1 VRAALAAPMSELAPA
16 RPATRNPGQAA
27 AEGEGTEI
35 LRTTRPNKPPQPI
48 SWSVPR
54 MPLRPRNVMEI
65 LPAGFQRQFADWSIG
80 PATAHYF
87 QTLGTGG
94 PQMGPHWEELKKTT
108 RFEAV
113 RLPMIGPHFELIGEL
128 GETMRYF
135 VPKNKQAHLDPMARL
150 FKAICGPSRA
160 RTNDI
165 FISSQIRGAQQIAVA
180 EASGY
185 AQRVN
190 IGEQFAELAARVL
203 ETRTC
208 AGADVRGFAYV
219 AYSAIALALG
229 RTAGPSLNPPMRC
242 PLQSS
247 SGSTWERGKGKRWS
261 PPKESSGTPLTC
273 QAARSGRS

>member
-1 VRAALAAPMSELAPA
+1 MVGSKNAPA
-16 RPATRNPGQAA
+16 PAQCDGNTASWVPAAVCRLVDRTRDRPLFSN
-27 AEGEGTEI
+27 
-35 LRTTRPNKPPQPI
+35 
-48 SWSVPR
+48 
-54 MPLRPRNVMEI
+54 
-65 LPAGFQRQFADWSIG
+65 AGNRWTAD
-80 PATAHYF
+80 
-87 QTLGTGG
+87 
-94 PQMGPHWEELKKTT
+94 GPHWEELKKTT

-190 IGEQFAELAARVL
+190 IGEQFAGAGGPGLRDQNLRWRGCARVCI
-203 ETRTC
+203 RC
-208 AGADVRGFAYV
+208 
-219 AYSAIALALG
+219 
-229 RTAGPSLNPPMRC
+229 MR
-242 PLQSS
+242 
-247 SGSTWERGKGKRWS
+247 
-261 PPKESSGTPLTC
+261 TPLLLWHWGGPPGH
-273 QAARSGRS
+273 R